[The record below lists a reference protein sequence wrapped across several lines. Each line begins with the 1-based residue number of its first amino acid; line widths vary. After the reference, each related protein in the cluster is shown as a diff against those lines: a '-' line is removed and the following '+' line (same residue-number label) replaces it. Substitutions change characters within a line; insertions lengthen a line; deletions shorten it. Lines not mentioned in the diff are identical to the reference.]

1 MHAISTSLLLPL
13 RQLTDPGFRWPLLK
27 GVAGALLAF
36 AGLIWLADWGVSAL
50 VGGDGWLATL
60 AGVLGGILVVV
71 SAVWLFVPVMLG
83 IASLFLDEV
92 TEAVERRFY
101 PNLPPAAGA
110 GLHAQIWAGVMLGLK
125 MLALTLA
132 VMILALFAP
141 PVGTVLFWLVAA
153 VSLGNGLFDG
163 VAQRRLPVPQA
174 NALRRQLRWPI
185 WAVGGV
191 LALAALVPVVNLFV
205 PVWGTAAMAH
215 LMQRAKPAR
224 EAGLA
229 RPGMVA

>member
-1 MHAISTSLLLPL
+1 MHAVSTSLLLPL
-13 RQLTDPGFRWPLLK
+13 RQITDPGFRWPLLK

-36 AGLIWLADWGVSAL
+36 AGLVWLADWGVSAL

-60 AGVLGGILVVV
+60 AGLLGGVLVLV

-92 TEAVERRFY
+92 AEAVEKRFY
-101 PNLPPAAGA
+101 PALPPPQGA
-110 GLHAQIWAGVMLGLK
+110 GLHAQIWAGVVLGLR
-125 MLALTLA
+125 MLVLTVL

-141 PVGTVLFWLVAA
+141 PVGAVLFWVVAA

-163 VAQRRLPVPQA
+163 VAQRRMAVPDA
-174 NALRRQLRWPI
+174 TLLRRRLRWPI

-191 LALAALVPVVNLFV
+191 LALAALVPVLNLVV
-205 PVWGTAAMAH
+205 PVWGTAAMTH
-215 LMQRAKPAR
+215 LMQRAKPA
-224 EAGLA
+224 
-229 RPGMVA
+229 